1 MKNRIMNSMN
11 HAMNKPRCCFSGLVS
26 IACLLASY
34 GLLAYPLDG
43 YEDTGI
49 RRLEA
54 IRLAHEGIIEG
65 GKQPAG
71 ALLSTEQV
79 DLRLLDYPDLTLPRA
94 NTELSSAVVE
104 MLGEKADVYSFA
116 LLDLSNPEQPAYA
129 EHQGNHQ
136 QNVGSVGK
144 LVSLL
149 GLFQTLA
156 DTWPDD
162 LAKRTEILRDTQVI
176 SDNFVIS
183 DHHTVRLFD
192 VETRTLVRRPM
203 QIGDEGSLWEYL
215 DWTLS
220 VSSNSAASMFMR
232 EAMLLKH
239 YGQAYPVS
247 EEEIDTF
254 LGKTPASELTRIF
267 QQAFWEPV
275 TRNGLDLNQI
285 RQGSFF
291 TAQGQRNISGG
302 GKSYASARS
311 LMQFMLYM
319 EQGKLVDPW
328 SSQQMKRLMY
338 QTERR
343 IRYAS
348 SPKLNNAAVYF
359 KSGSLF
365 KCQPEEGFTC
375 LPYQGNVIN
384 YMNSVAIIEQ
394 EIEGTKLHYIIVV
407 LSNILRKNSAV
418 EHQALGVDIHNLM
431 RVKHGLPAMA
441 P

>member
-1 MKNRIMNSMN
+1 MKHSMN
-11 HAMNKPRCCFSGLVS
+11 HSINHSINRSGFLGLWLATIVCAMPLD
-26 IACLLASY
+26 
-34 GLLAYPLDG
+34 LLAYPLDG
-43 YEDTGI
+43 YKDTGI

-54 IRLAHEGIIEG
+54 VRLANEGVIPG
-65 GKQPAG
+65 DKQPAG

-79 DLRLLDYPDLTLPRA
+79 DLRLLDYPDLSLPEVNDGL
-94 NTELSSAVVE
+94 NTAIAAF
-104 MLGEKADVYSFA
+104 LGEKADVYSFA
-116 LLDLSNPEQPAYA
+116 LLDLSNPESPTYA
-129 EHQGNHQ
+129 EHQGHHQ

-156 DTWPDD
+156 DTWPDS
-162 LAKRTEILRDTQVI
+162 LEKRTDVLRNTQVI
-176 SDNFVIS
+176 SDNFVVS

-192 VETRTLVRRPM
+192 VATSTLVRRPM
-203 QIGDEGSLWEYL
+203 QIGDAGSLWEYL

-232 EAMLLKH
+232 EAMLLRH
-239 YGQAYPVS
+239 YGQQYPVS
-247 EEEIDTF
+247 EEEIDNF
-254 LGKTPASELTRIF
+254 LSKTPASELTRIF
-267 QQAFWEPV
+267 QQTFWEPV
-275 TRNGLDLNQI
+275 TRNGMNLDEI

-291 TAQGQRNISGG
+291 TAQGQKNISGG
-302 GKSYASARS
+302 GMSYATARS
-311 LMQFMLYM
+311 LMQLMLLM
-319 EQGKLVDPW
+319 EQGKLVDAW
-328 SSQQMKRLMY
+328 SSLQMKRLMY

-348 SPKLNNAAVYF
+348 SPKLNDAAVYF

-365 KCQPEEGFTC
+365 RCKPEEGFTC
-375 LPYQGNVIN
+375 VPYAGNVVN

-394 EIEGTKLHYIIVV
+394 EIEGIKLHYIVVV
-407 LSNILRKNSAV
+407 LSNILRKNSAT

-431 RVKHGLPAMA
+431 RQRHGLEAMK

>member
-1 MKNRIMNSMN
+1 MKNRKMNPMN
-11 HAMNKPRCCFSGLVS
+11 HAMNKRRCCIAGLIS
-26 IACLLASY
+26 IACLLASS
-34 GLLAYPLDG
+34 GILAYPLDG

-79 DLRLLDYPDLTLPRA
+79 DLRLLDYPDLTLPA
-94 NTELSSAVVE
+94 VNTELTSAVVG

-116 LLDLSNPEQPAYA
+116 LLDLSKPEQPAYA

-149 GLFQTLA
+149 GLFQALA

-162 LAKRTEILRDTQVI
+162 LAKRTDVLKNTRVI

-247 EEEIDTF
+247 EEEIDSF
-254 LGKTPASELTRIF
+254 LGKTPAFELTRIF

-291 TAQGQRNISGG
+291 TAQGQKNISGG

-311 LMQFMLYM
+311 LMQLMLYM

-348 SPKLNNAAVYF
+348 SPKLNDAAVYF

-365 KCQPEEGFTC
+365 RCQPEEGFTC

-394 EIEGTKLHYIIVV
+394 EIESTKLHYIIVV

-431 RVKHGLPAMA
+431 RVRHGLPAMA

>member
-1 MKNRIMNSMN
+1 
-11 HAMNKPRCCFSGLVS
+11 
-26 IACLLASY
+26 
-34 GLLAYPLDG
+34 
-43 YEDTGI
+43 
-49 RRLEA
+49 
-54 IRLAHEGIIEG
+54 
-65 GKQPAG
+65 
-71 ALLSTEQV
+71 
-79 DLRLLDYPDLTLPRA
+79 
-94 NTELSSAVVE
+94 
-104 MLGEKADVYSFA
+104 
-116 LLDLSNPEQPAYA
+116 
-129 EHQGNHQ
+129 
-136 QNVGSVGK
+136 VGK

-149 GLFQTLA
+149 GLFQALA

-162 LAKRTEILRDTQVI
+162 LAKRTDVLKNTRVI

-247 EEEIDTF
+247 EEEIDSF
-254 LGKTPASELTRIF
+254 LGKTPAFELTRIF

-291 TAQGQRNISGG
+291 TAQGQKNISGG

-311 LMQFMLYM
+311 LMQLMLYM

-348 SPKLNNAAVYF
+348 SPKLNDAAVYF

-365 KCQPEEGFTC
+365 RCQPEEGFTC

-394 EIEGTKLHYIIVV
+394 EIESTKLHYIIVV

-431 RVKHGLPAMA
+431 RVRHGLPAMA

>member
-1 MKNRIMNSMN
+1 MKHCVKHYMKHSMN
-11 HAMNKPRCCFSGLVS
+11 HSRFLML
-26 IACLLASY
+26 CLLSASCMLSSN
-34 GLLAYPLDG
+34 LLAYPLDG

-54 IRLAHEGIIEG
+54 VRLANEGIIQG
-65 GKQPAG
+65 DKQPAG

-79 DLRLLDYPDLTLPRA
+79 DLRLLDYPDLTLPA
-94 NTELSSAVVE
+94 VNAELTTAIVAMV
-104 MLGEKADVYSFA
+104 GEKADVYSFA
-116 LLDLSNPEQPAYA
+116 LLDLSNPDQPAYA

-149 GLFQTLA
+149 GLFQTMA
-156 DTWPDD
+156 DTWPED
-162 LAKRTEILRDTQVI
+162 LSKRTDVLRNTRVI
-176 SDNFVIS
+176 SDNFVVS

-192 VETRTLVRRPM
+192 VKTNTLIRRPM

-239 YGQAYPVS
+239 YGERYPVS
-247 EEEIDTF
+247 EAEIDVF
-254 LGKTPASELTRIF
+254 LSQTPGAELTRIF
-267 QQAFWEPV
+267 QQTFWEPV
-275 TRNGLDLNQI
+275 TGNGLDLDQI

-302 GKSYASARS
+302 GMSYATARS
-311 LMQFMLYM
+311 LMQFMLLM
-319 EQGKLVDPW
+319 EQGKLVDVW

-348 SPKLNNAAVYF
+348 SPKLNDAAVYF

-384 YMNSVAIIEQ
+384 YMNSVAIVEQ
-394 EIEGTKLHYIIVV
+394 EIDCTKLHYIVVV
-407 LSNILRKNSAV
+407 LSNILRKNSAA
-418 EHQALGVDIHNLM
+418 EHQTLGVDIHNLM
-431 RVKHGLPAMA
+431 RQQHGLEVMKP
-441 P
+441 

>member
-1 MKNRIMNSMN
+1 MNLRKIPSRILML
-11 HAMNKPRCCFSGLVS
+11 GLTAATGVMS
-26 IACLLASY
+26 FNLM
-34 GLLAYPLDG
+34 AYPLDG
-43 YEDTGI
+43 YRGTGI

-54 IRLAHEGIIEG
+54 IRLANEGVIPG
-65 GKQPAG
+65 DKQPKG
-71 ALLSTEQV
+71 ALLSTDQV
-79 DLRLLDYPDLTLPRA
+79 DLRLLDYP
-94 NTELSSAVVE
+94 ELSLPQVNTGLTAAIVE
-104 MLGEKADVYSFA
+104 MVGEKSDVYSFA
-116 LLDLSNPEQPAYA
+116 LLDLSNPEQPCYA

-149 GLFQTLA
+149 GLFRILA
-156 DTWPDD
+156 DTWPEDI
-162 LAKRTEILRDTQVI
+162 AKRTEVLRDTRVI
-176 SDNFVIS
+176 SDNFVVS
-183 DHHTVRLFD
+183 DHHTVRFFD
-192 VETRTLVRRPM
+192 VETQTLVRRPM

-232 EAMLLKH
+232 EAMLLRH
-239 YGQAYPVS
+239 FGQSYPVS
-247 EEEIDTF
+247 EQQIDDF
-254 LGKTPASELTRIF
+254 FGKTPAAELTQVF

-275 TRNGLDLNQI
+275 TRNGLDLDQI

-291 TAQGQRNISGG
+291 TAQGQRNVSGG
-302 GKSYASARS
+302 GLSYATARS
-311 LMQFMLYM
+311 LMQFMLMM
-319 EQGKLVDPW
+319 EQGKLVDAW
-328 SSQQMKRLMY
+328 SSQQIKRLMY

-348 SPKLNNAAVYF
+348 SPKLNDAAVYF

-365 KCQPEEGFTC
+365 RCQPEEGFTC

-394 EIEGTKLHYIIVV
+394 EIDGTKLHYIVV
-407 LSNILRKNSAV
+407 MLSNILRKNSAV
-418 EHQALGVDIHNLM
+418 EHQTLGVDIHNLM
-431 RVKHGLPAMA
+431 RQQHGLPAMK